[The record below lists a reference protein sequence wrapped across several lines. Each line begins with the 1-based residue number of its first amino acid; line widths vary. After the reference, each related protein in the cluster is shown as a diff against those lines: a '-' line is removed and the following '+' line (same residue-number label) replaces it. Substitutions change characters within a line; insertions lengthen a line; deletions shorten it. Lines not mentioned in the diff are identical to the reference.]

1 MRCVMLVCLLA
12 AGSLAAQSDTQEK
25 RFASADSLASEGD
38 SVGALQMLDAAV
50 RANASDGEAWH
61 RRGVLA
67 WRMSGAEK
75 RTGFMKRNANEALL
89 NLADSSLRLATR
101 YAPGSPGYLVDLGRF
116 DLTSNSAATRGH
128 GSPRRPP

>member
-1 MRCVMLVCLLA
+1 MRCAFVVLLLTA
-12 AGSLAAQSDTQEK
+12 RVLAAQTSTQEN

-38 SVGALQMLDAAV
+38 SAGALRLLDAAV

-75 RTGFMKRNANEALL
+75 RTGFMKRSANEALL
-89 NLADSSLRLATR
+89 TLADSSLRLATH

-116 DLTSNSAATRGH
+116 DLTSNSAAVRGRAT
-128 GSPRRPP
+128 PLF